1 MSLPEAAHKVAVKH
15 SILNL
20 GQPIWDIVRY
30 ILECLH
36 DFMVGSLEANYVY
49 RSHFLK
55 NNEIW
60 LSSFC

>member
-36 DFMVGSLEANYVY
+36 DFMVGS
-49 RSHFLK
+49 
-55 NNEIW
+55 
-60 LSSFC
+60 